1 CNLIVMPAAL
11 ASLLAMPFGLE
22 AAPLK
27 VMGLGI
33 EAIVWCAQRVAGLP
47 GAVGRVPAIPTHAFL
62 LMVAG
67 GLWLALMRTRWRL
80 LGLAPIVL
88 GLTLAPTGRRPDVL
102 IGRAASVVAVRAAD
116 GRLSALAG
124 RGSSFELARWLE
136 HDGDARPPAEV
147 ARAAAFRCD
156 PHGCTARVGGML
168 LAVAYSPAAL
178 RDDCAAAAIL
188 VLRFP
193 QPTSCNAR
201 GPVIDSAA
209 IDRSGALA
217 LYLDGGRVARIETV
231 ADRRGDRP
239 WAARRS
245 DDPDDQSAPGPADE
259 EWPAVDRRS
268 R

>member
-1 CNLIVMPAAL
+1 
-11 ASLLAMPFGLE
+11 
-22 AAPLK
+22 
-27 VMGLGI
+27 
-33 EAIVWCAQRVAGLP
+33 
-47 GAVGRVPAIPTHAFL
+47 
-62 LMVAG
+62 
-67 GLWLALMRTRWRL
+67 
-80 LGLAPIVL
+80 
-88 GLTLAPTGRRPDVL
+88 
-102 IGRAASVVAVRAAD
+102 
-116 GRLSALAG
+116 
-124 RGSSFELARWLE
+124 
-136 HDGDARPPAEV
+136 
-147 ARAAAFRCD
+147 
-156 PHGCTARVGGML
+156 ML

-193 QPTSCNAR
+193 RPMSCIVR

-209 IDRSGALA
+209 IDRSGAHA

>member
-1 CNLIVMPAAL
+1 
-11 ASLLAMPFGLE
+11 
-22 AAPLK
+22 
-27 VMGLGI
+27 
-33 EAIVWCAQRVAGLP
+33 
-47 GAVGRVPAIPTHAFL
+47 
-62 LMVAG
+62 
-67 GLWLALMRTRWRL
+67 
-80 LGLAPIVL
+80 
-88 GLTLAPTGRRPDVL
+88 VL

-193 QPTSCNAR
+193 RPMSCIVR

-209 IDRSGALA
+209 IDRSGAHA